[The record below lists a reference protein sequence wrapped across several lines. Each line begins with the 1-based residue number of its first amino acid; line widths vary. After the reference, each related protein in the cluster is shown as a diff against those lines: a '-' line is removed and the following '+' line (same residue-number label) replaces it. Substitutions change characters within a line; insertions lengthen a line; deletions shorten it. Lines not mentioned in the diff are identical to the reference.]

1 MSEAESILIPLHGQD
16 GTVREHAIV
25 DAADADWLNQWRWS
39 WSHGYAVR
47 GTFRG
52 GVQRSIRM
60 HRALLAEQLQGGSF
74 VVDHM
79 NRNRLDNRRANL
91 RVVPSSA
98 NSQNTVGRPDLT
110 SRYRGVHFDRATGRW
125 RAEVRTGGRRFRIG
139 RFDSEAEAAEAARAV
154 RLRVMP
160 YAVD

>member
-1 MSEAESILIPLHGQD
+1 
-16 GTVREHAIV
+16 
-25 DAADADWLNQWRWS
+25 
-39 WSHGYAVR
+39 
-47 GTFRG
+47 
-52 GVQRSIRM
+52 M
-60 HRALLAEQLQGGSF
+60 HRALLAEKLQGGLF
-74 VVDHM
+74 VVDHI

-91 RVVPSSA
+91 RVVPKHA

-110 SRYRGVHFDRATGRW
+110 SRFRGVHFDRQTGRW
-125 RAEVRTGGRRFRIG
+125 RAEVRTAGRRFRIG